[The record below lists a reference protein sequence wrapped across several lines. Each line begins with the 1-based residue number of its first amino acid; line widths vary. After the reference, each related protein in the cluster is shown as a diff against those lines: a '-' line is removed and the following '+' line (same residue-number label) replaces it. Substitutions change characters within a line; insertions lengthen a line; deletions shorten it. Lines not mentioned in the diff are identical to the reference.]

1 MLRLLPAGFL
11 GLMVAGLLAAYVS
24 TIATHL
30 NWGGSYLVHDLYRR
44 FVRPDA
50 TERHYVM
57 VGRLVTA
64 GLMLLAALITYVLD
78 TAQESFTLLMSIGA
92 GTGLLYLLRWFWWRV
107 TAWSEIAAMAT
118 SFAIALAF
126 FVATKMGVGVPSHIS
141 LLIGVGITTAVWVTV
156 TFLGPANDRATVE
169 SFYRLVRPAG
179 PGWAAVRAST
189 NLPASPDSLPM
200 SMLAWIMGC
209 LLVYSA
215 LFGTGNFLYGRTTL
229 GWVWAAIFVACAIG
243 MARLLPRIWKS
254 GEVAG

>member
-1 MLRLLPAGFL
+1 
-11 GLMVAGLLAAYVS
+11 
-24 TIATHL
+24 
-30 NWGGSYLVHDLYRR
+30 
-44 FVRPDA
+44 
-50 TERHYVM
+50 
-57 VGRLVTA
+57 
-64 GLMLLAALITYVLD
+64 
-78 TAQESFTLLMSIGA
+78 
-92 GTGLLYLLRWFWWRV
+92 
-107 TAWSEIAAMAT
+107 MAT

-141 LLIGVGITTAVWVTV
+141 LLIGVGITTAVWIAV